1 MFFLHVSRQD
11 PVGCWVHSAQEGQ
24 QQVAECKLPWVFSTA
39 MYPQKWSAVYGLSFT
54 LGRAY
59 ECISTWCHVTGALV
73 VQFVLI
79 LNCNLFLMVLNGR
92 SRC

>member
-1 MFFLHVSRQD
+1 
-11 PVGCWVHSAQEGQ
+11 
-24 QQVAECKLPWVFSTA
+24 
-39 MYPQKWSAVYGLSFT
+39 MYELSFT

-79 LNCNLFLMVLNGR
+79 LFCMVLRGR
-92 SRC
+92 SHC

>member
-1 MFFLHVSRQD
+1 
-11 PVGCWVHSAQEGQ
+11 
-24 QQVAECKLPWVFSTA
+24 
-39 MYPQKWSAVYGLSFT
+39 MYPQELSALYGLLFT

-79 LNCNLFLMVLNGR
+79 LYCKVSLMVLNGR
-92 SRC
+92 SHC

>member
-1 MFFLHVSRQD
+1 
-11 PVGCWVHSAQEGQ
+11 
-24 QQVAECKLPWVFSTA
+24 
-39 MYPQKWSAVYGLSFT
+39 MYPQEWSAVYGLSFT

-79 LNCNLFLMVLNGR
+79 LYCKVFLMVLNGR
-92 SRC
+92 SHC

>member
-1 MFFLHVSRQD
+1 
-11 PVGCWVHSAQEGQ
+11 
-24 QQVAECKLPWVFSTA
+24 
-39 MYPQKWSAVYGLSFT
+39 MYELSFT

-79 LNCNLFLMVLNGR
+79 LYCKFFLMVLNGR
-92 SRC
+92 SHC